1 MPRIAV
7 FGGTGYLASLIKNQN
22 NVKKNEYIFFSRK
35 KNSINYINY
44 SSFKKNLD
52 DFKNFDFAIHL
63 VGPNQNNLKKN
74 ENLIK
79 KKKQITSIISDLC
92 ILHNIKLIYISSLQV
107 YKNYGKNNLSINS
120 KINLQNVYSK
130 LHYESEKIIKRK
142 FYNHKGMFTILR
154 IGNVFGFKK
163 YEKLSKIKNNII
175 HDLSIIALKKKSIV
189 INNGSIQRTFIPS
202 QIFVDMINSLIK
214 KKFFKNS
221 ILNITYKN
229 FRLKSVAQII
239 QKRCKLAVNLKVDVI
254 IKKFIKKNIFKI
266 YNNKNFRFVYN
277 NKIFLFEI
285 DQILKN
291 LNKYLNI
298 NDNERNK
305 H

>member
-63 VGPNQNNLKKN
+63 VGPNQDNLKKN

-92 ILHNIKLIYISSLQV
+92 ILNNIKLIYISSLQV
-107 YKNYGKNNLSINS
+107 YKNYGKNNLSMNS
-120 KINLQNVYSK
+120 KINFQNAYSQ

-163 YEKLSKIKNNII
+163 YEKLKKIKNNLI
-175 HDLSIIALKKKSIV
+175 HDLSILAIKKNFFL
-189 INNGSIQRTFIPS
+189 INNGSVQRTYIPS
-202 QIFVDMINSLIK
+202 QIFVETINSIIK
-214 KKFFKNS
+214 KNFFKNS
-221 ILNITYKN
+221 ILNIVYKN
-229 FRLKSVAQII
+229 YRLKSIAQII
-239 QKRCKLAVNLKVDVI
+239 KKRCKLVLNLKVDI
-254 IKKFIKKNIFKI
+254 TIKKFNKKNLFKI
-266 YNNKNFRFVYN
+266 YSNQNFKFVPF
-277 NKIFLFEI
+277 NKIFLLEI

-291 LNKYLNI
+291 LNKYL
-298 NDNERNK
+298 D
-305 H
+305 

>member
-63 VGPNQNNLKKN
+63 VGPNQDNLKKN

-92 ILHNIKLIYISSLQV
+92 ILNNIKLIYISSLQV
-107 YKNYGKNNLSINS
+107 YKNYGKNNLSMNS
-120 KINLQNVYSK
+120 KINFQNAYSQ

-163 YEKLSKIKNNII
+163 YEKLKKIKNNLI
-175 HDLSIIALKKKSIV
+175 HDLSILAIKKNFFL
-189 INNGSIQRTFIPS
+189 INNGSVQRTYIPS
-202 QIFVDMINSLIK
+202 QIFVETINSIIK
-214 KKFFKNS
+214 KNFFKNS
-221 ILNITYKN
+221 ILNIVYKN
-229 FRLKSVAQII
+229 YRLKSIAQII
-239 QKRCKLAVNLKVDVI
+239 KKRCKLVLNLKVDI
-254 IKKFIKKNIFKI
+254 TIKKFNKKNLFKI
-266 YNNKNFRFVYN
+266 YSNQNFKFVPL
-277 NKIFLFEI
+277 NKIFLLEI

-291 LNKYLNI
+291 LNKYL
-298 NDNERNK
+298 D
-305 H
+305 